1 MNGNNYRPQPIDAS
15 MVVLPPEVEELT
27 EKLSCNAHE
36 IWARQ
41 RLTDGWRWGEARDDV
56 HKLHPCL
63 IPYDELPEA
72 ERIYDRAT
80 AMETVKAILALG
92 FCISRRENQ

>member
-1 MNGNNYRPQPIDAS
+1 MSPNDYRPRPIDTS
-15 MVVLPPEVEELT
+15 NVELPREIEELT
-27 EKLSCNAHE
+27 DRLSRNAHE

-41 RLTDGWRWGEARDDV
+41 RLADGWRRGQTRDDAG
-56 HKLHPCL
+56 KLHPCL

-72 ERIYDRAT
+72 EKTYDRAT

-92 FCISRRENQ
+92 FRISRPESQ